1 MSGHSTWANIQHRKG
16 RQDAKR
22 GKIFTK
28 AAKEIIIAAKTGGD
42 PVSNSRLR
50 AAIAAAKAV
59 NLPKDKIEGA
69 IRKGTGED
77 AGGDLTET
85 FYEGYGPGGI
95 AVMVEVATDNKNRT
109 VAEVRHLF
117 SKHGGSMGENGSVG
131 WMFDRKGVISIE
143 KNAYPEDKI
152 MEAALEA
159 GADDVIDDEDEWT
172 IHTAMSDFTAVRDAL
187 EAAGIAMQSAE
198 LAMVPQN
205 LVGVDADMGQKVL
218 RLMDAL
224 DDNDDVQNVYAN
236 VDFPDDMPTD

>member
-1 MSGHSTWANIQHRKG
+1 MS
-16 RQDAKR
+16 
-22 GKIFTK
+22 
-28 AAKEIIIAAKTGGD
+28 
-42 PVSNSRLR
+42 
-50 AAIAAAKAV
+50 
-59 NLPKDKIEGA
+59 
-69 IRKGTGED
+69 IRVTVWGENVH
-77 AGGDLTET
+77 EH
-85 FYEGYGPGGI
+85 
-95 AVMVEVATDNKNRT
+95 KNRT

-187 EAAGIAMQSAE
+187 EAEGIAMQSAE